1 MDADSDK
8 NLKAVLKCLST
19 PSEQAK
25 GISDKEKVTTNLGL
39 NEWAHCIRKARI
51 CTVLWRSQ
59 AQHAKRQQ
67 MPYPGL
73 W

>member
-25 GISDKEKVTTNLGL
+25 GISGKEKLTTHLG
-39 NEWAHCIRKARI
+39 
-51 CTVLWRSQ
+51 
-59 AQHAKRQQ
+59 
-67 MPYPGL
+67 
-73 W
+73 